1 MLRNLIFCF
10 LISFNVFA
18 FDDSLSVARPVAVG
32 SYDVG
37 VGSLVRIQSQDQRIN
52 GDAIFLGNATR
63 PDGSSSFQMLLNLK
77 SNKVFYVDSANFQSF
92 NTFES
97 QLQRI
102 LDPYEQAGGTCTG
115 YAMFHFMAQTNLTGS
130 GSNNELAREMSTE
143 DSRSKLLVDTIQQ
156 YYMMAQ
162 HRYSINGILN
172 GFGKR
177 FGFSCKKL
185 NTANYAEAKTKILAQ
200 LGAGLPVL
208 VSFTLGP
215 NMVQGPF
222 NIEFTDVKNGV
233 VDNRLWIPRKIG
245 ERNAG
250 GHSIV
255 AAASFVKNNRTYLVM
270 IDSDWSEP
278 RIWDMDSFL
287 NTKTALDEVDFVF
300 CK

>member
-1 MLRNLIFCF
+1 MLKNLILCF
-10 LISFNVFA
+10 LISLNVFA
-18 FDDSLSVARPVAVG
+18 SDDVLTVTKAISVGA
-32 SYDVG
+32 YDVG
-37 VGSLVRIQSQDQRIN
+37 VGSVVNVKSEDERIN
-52 GDAIFLGNATR
+52 GKAIFLGNATR
-63 PDGSSSFQMLLNLK
+63 PNGETSFQMLLNLK
-77 SNKVFYVDSANFQSF
+77 TNKVFYVDSANFQSI
-92 NTFES
+92 NSFES
-97 QLQRI
+97 QLERV

-115 YAMFHFMAQTNLTGS
+115 YAMFHFMAQTNLTGT
-130 GSNNELAREMSTE
+130 GSNNELAKEMSTE
-143 DSRSKLLVDTIQQ
+143 DGRSKLLVDTIQQ

-162 HRYSINGILN
+162 HRYSINGILS
-172 GFGKR
+172 GFGKK

-185 NTANYAEAKTKILAQ
+185 NTPNYEDAKSKILTQ
-200 LGAGLPVL
+200 LNSGLPVL
-208 VSFTLGP
+208 FSFTLGP
-215 NMVQGPF
+215 NMVRGPF
-222 NIEFTDVKNGV
+222 EIEFTNIKNGT

-255 AAASFVKNNRTYLVM
+255 AAASFVKDGKTYLVM